1 MSNNLFNNHPL
12 IPNLNSYAYEQK
24 FVSIHSEDRDIS
36 KYPNSALF
44 EIELPQDYLN
54 IVSVRLG
61 SWSFPANYNVFS
73 VFNFNL
79 VMTFKFTNL
88 YNPGEH
94 SISDPLLEGI
104 FAALYSN
111 TEKEYIVTIQPG
123 FYNPDQMARELT
135 NRFNES
141 VTTAISDFFNDPDN
155 SAYDQAKQLFTTY
168 NRFEIVYNTVSQK
181 LWFGNTTDQFVLTND
196 SLLFVRQELLDS
208 SCYRKRLLPNFSAWG
223 LPSYLGFTRC
233 PAYALSV
240 QEIIRLADPNNNEN
254 TDIPNNVP
262 RFYYGDVKKGDDG
275 YWLLPGAPGATV
287 YFLQAPLKISF
298 MGPAY
303 MYMEIDGLN
312 CIDET
317 APWNLS
323 EFTSQNNITNGTANS
338 SFAKIAIPTTPISQ
352 WFDRG
357 SESFKHFNPPAERLR
372 RLKIKL
378 RYHNGQ
384 LVDFGQFEYSF
395 MLEINLLRNQ
405 IEANYTITNANNL
418 GKMRSIK

>member
-12 IPNLNSYAYEQK
+12 IPNSNNYSYEQK
-24 FVSIHSEDRDIS
+24 FVSIHSEDRDIA

-54 IVSVRLG
+54 IVSVRLS

-79 VMTFKFTNL
+79 SMTFKFTNL

-94 SISDPLLEGI
+94 ATHDPLLEGI
-104 FAALYSN
+104 FAALYSDPN
-111 TEKEYIVTIQPG
+111 KEYIVTIQPG
-123 FYNPDQMARELT
+123 FYNPDQMATELT

-141 VTTAISDFFNDPDN
+141 VTNTISEFLNDPAN
-155 SAYDQAKQLFTTY
+155 AAYAQAKSLFTNY
-168 NRFEIVYNTVSQK
+168 NRFVIVYNEVSQK
-181 LWFGNTTDQFVLTND
+181 LWFGNGADQFVITTD
-196 SLLFVRQELLDS
+196 SFLFVRDALLES
-208 SCYRKRLLPNFSAWG
+208 SCYRKRLLPDFSAWG

-233 PAYALSV
+233 PAYALSASEYV
-240 QEIIRLADPNNNEN
+240 KTGEPDNNEN
-254 TDIPNNVP
+254 INIENNVP
-262 RFYYGDVKKGDDG
+262 RFYYGDVNNSDDG
-275 YWLLPGAPGATV
+275 FWLLPMAPGATV

-317 APWNLS
+317 SPWNYS
-323 EFTSQNNITNGTANS
+323 QFTSQTNITNGVVKS

-352 WFDRG
+352 FFDT
-357 SESFKHFNPPAERLR
+357 SSVSYKCFNPPAERIR
-372 RLKIKL
+372 RLKLKL

-395 MLEINLLRNQ
+395 MLEINTLRNQ
-405 IEANYTITNANNL
+405 MDNGYGITSAVNL
-418 GKMRSIK
+418 GQIRSLK